1 MFLNRLAVAAVLSI
15 AAFGFGSVALAAD
28 DTQKSAPVAPP
39 AAANPAP
46 ASPTP
51 ATAPATATPPA
62 PVTPPA
68 AASGTET
75 GLAAVYGD
83 RLNGHKTASGA
94 RYDRNRLTAAHK
106 TLPFGTKVKVTNN
119 RNHKSV
125 TVIINDRGPTQ
136 AGRILDLSPRAARAL
151 GIRPTA
157 MAEVTMEVVGAPPAR
172 AGK

>member
-15 AAFGFGSVALAAD
+15 AAFGSGSAALAAD
-28 DTQKSAPVAPP
+28 DAQKSAPVAPP

-46 ASPTP
+46 ASP
-51 ATAPATATPPA
+51 APATPPA

-68 AASGTET
+68 AATGTET

-119 RNHKSV
+119 KNHKSV
-125 TVIINDRGPTQ
+125 TVTINDRGPTQ

-157 MAEVTMEVVGAPPAR
+157 MAEATVEVVGVAPAR